1 MKFFIL
7 VLASVIACS
16 SGAAILDTT
25 LDNSWSE
32 FKIFHKKSYET
43 VSLETKR
50 RAIWETNLKKIN
62 QHNLEHSLGHHTYTL
77 KMNKY
82 GDLTNKEF
90 ARQMN
95 GFNMT
100 KRLSLSSEQKHNFLK
115 VSNVKIPDS
124 VDWRTQGYFYF

>member
-7 VLASVIACS
+7 LLASVIVCS

-25 LDNSWSE
+25 LENFWTE
-32 FKIFHKKSYET
+32 FKSFHKKTYE
-43 VSLETKR
+43 SASQEMKR
-50 RAIWETNLKKIN
+50 RSIWETNLKKIN

-90 ARQMN
+90 ATQMN

-100 KRLSLSSEQKHNFLK
+100 KKLSLSSVQKHNFLK

-124 VDWRTQGYFYF
+124 VDWRTQG